1 MSPELAGRFWTTREV
16 STPTFSPF
24 CPLISCR
31 CLPLA
36 GTKGKPEDAGVWT
49 LPLSRAVSHGT
60 GGSGQR
66 WRGEQ
71 SRAVSHGT
79 GAVDRGGGVN
89 SEQPVHH
96 PTQGGP
102 HPSLAITLMPSPWM
116 LLSFI
121 VLPQSPSKMI
131 FCMHLVMCLL
141 SGFSMGYVWTFLYV
155 G

>member
-1 MSPELAGRFWTTREV
+1 MWDLPRPAMKLMSPELAGRFWTTREV
-16 STPTFSPF
+16 STPAFSPF

-49 LPLSRAVSHGT
+49 LPL
-60 GGSGQR
+60 
-66 WRGEQ
+66 